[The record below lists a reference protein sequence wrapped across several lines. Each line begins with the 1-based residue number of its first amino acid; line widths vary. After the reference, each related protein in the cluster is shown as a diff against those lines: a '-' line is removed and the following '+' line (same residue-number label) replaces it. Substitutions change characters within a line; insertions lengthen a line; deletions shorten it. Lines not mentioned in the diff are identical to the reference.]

1 MRKKYLLITIF
12 ITVLIII
19 GVIVAILVLLNR
31 EEKNVNMKQYKN
43 LEEAF
48 QDANKVEEINKK
60 MDYFEVKECL
70 NKYVDYARDESSK
83 RILSVFSDDVKD
95 ELGLSEDNVKQKINL
110 LYQIKIINVIYQ
122 SLQTVNK
129 IAFEEQTDIEAF
141 IVKGRANENEDFTLI
156 VMMDKND
163 RTFNII
169 PKEYIEV
176 KKINISKGN
185 GLEIYKE
192 DKIENNLYNTF
203 KYSTE
208 SEEKMGIEYFNMFIT
223 ELKEDSKVAYE
234 MLEEEYK
241 KENYNSYEAFEK
253 YIDNNKEEINKM
265 VCTKCTVEYK
275 NNTIEY
281 NCVEGNSNNNFI
293 FTRKENIFDFS
304 VRIEEL

>member
-1 MRKKYLLITIF
+1 MLITIF

-95 ELGLSEDNVKQKINL
+95 ELGLSEDNIKQKINL
-110 LYQIKIINVIYQ
+110 LYHIKMINVIYQ

-141 IVKGRANENEDFTLI
+141 IVKGRASENDDFILI
-156 VMMDKND
+156 VMMDKNN

-169 PKEYIEV
+169 PKEYIEA

-185 GLEIYKE
+185 SLDVYRE
-192 DKIENNLYNTF
+192 DKIKNNLYNTF

-234 MLEEEYK
+234 RLEEEYK
-241 KENYNSYEAFEK
+241 KENYNSYEAFET
-253 YIDNNKEEINKM
+253 YIDNNKDEINKM

-281 NCVEGNSNNNFI
+281 NCVEKNSNNNFI

>member
-95 ELGLSEDNVKQKINL
+95 ELGLSEDNIKQKINL
-110 LYQIKIINVIYQ
+110 LYHIKMINVIYQ

-141 IVKGRANENEDFTLI
+141 IVKGLSLI
-156 VMMDKND
+156 H
-163 RTFNII
+163 I
-169 PKEYIEV
+169 
-176 KKINISKGN
+176 
-185 GLEIYKE
+185 
-192 DKIENNLYNTF
+192 
-203 KYSTE
+203 
-208 SEEKMGIEYFNMFIT
+208 
-223 ELKEDSKVAYE
+223 
-234 MLEEEYK
+234 
-241 KENYNSYEAFEK
+241 
-253 YIDNNKEEINKM
+253 
-265 VCTKCTVEYK
+265 
-275 NNTIEY
+275 
-281 NCVEGNSNNNFI
+281 
-293 FTRKENIFDFS
+293 
-304 VRIEEL
+304 

>member
-95 ELGLSEDNVKQKINL
+95 ELGLSEDNIKQKINL
-110 LYQIKIINVIYQ
+110 LYHIKMINVIYQ

-141 IVKGRANENEDFTLI
+141 IVKGRASENDDFILI
-156 VMMDKND
+156 VM
-163 RTFNII
+163 
-169 PKEYIEV
+169 
-176 KKINISKGN
+176 
-185 GLEIYKE
+185 
-192 DKIENNLYNTF
+192 
-203 KYSTE
+203 
-208 SEEKMGIEYFNMFIT
+208 
-223 ELKEDSKVAYE
+223 
-234 MLEEEYK
+234 
-241 KENYNSYEAFEK
+241 
-253 YIDNNKEEINKM
+253 
-265 VCTKCTVEYK
+265 
-275 NNTIEY
+275 
-281 NCVEGNSNNNFI
+281 
-293 FTRKENIFDFS
+293 
-304 VRIEEL
+304 

>member
-1 MRKKYLLITIF
+1 MKKKYLLITIF

-19 GVIVAILVLLNR
+19 GVIVAILVMLNR

-70 NKYVDYARDESSK
+70 NKYVDYAREESGK
-83 RILSVFSDDVKD
+83 KILSVFSDDVKE
-95 ELGLSEDNVKQKINL
+95 ELGLNEDNVKQKINL
-110 LYQIKIINVIYQ
+110 LYQINIINVIYQ

-141 IVKGRANENEDFTLI
+141 IVKGRANGNQDFNLI
-156 VMMDKND
+156 IMMDKNAE
-163 RTFNII
+163 TFNII
-169 PKEYIEV
+169 PKEYIEA

-185 GLEIYKE
+185 SLDIYKE
-192 DKIENNLYNTF
+192 DEIKSNFYNTF

-208 SEEKMGIEYFNMFIT
+208 SEEEMGIEYFNMFIT

-241 KENYNSYEAFEK
+241 KENYNSYEAFET
-253 YIDNNKEEINKM
+253 YIDNNKDEINKM
-265 VCTKCTVEYK
+265 VCTKCIVEYK

-281 NCVEGNSNNNFI
+281 NCVERNSNNNFI
-293 FTRKENIFDFS
+293 FTRKDNIFDFT
-304 VRIEEL
+304 VRIEEI